1 MRPALLAGACWAV
14 VAGLVAG
21 CGGGTVPPDEALA
34 RARAKSGDHAKLGAD
49 STADQWANA
58 ARDYYPPA
66 ALNYFE
72 DMDCVGVGDGDRNRP
87 EIRTKKLELSDD
99 GVRGRNAWVLWA
111 AGNEAWWDWLARYG
125 YGTIDLLRLV
135 DSNARKDR
143 FAKTGLVNEPGTRE
157 PRPEETEKSF
167 GVRYARPI
175 KPGDAEM
182 DGNPAKA
189 HVEYRPDRGPGWK
202 PADEYVYGYPSGVV
216 GLRLFP
222 NPDFDE
228 AAKTRWRDNLKLY
241 YEDSDAGRAYTADPD
256 TVRPFRVGMSCGFCH
271 IAPHP
276 LHPPADKENPT
287 WADLS
292 NNVGNQFMRIR
303 AVFGNMLRPDNY
315 LYHVFDAQ
323 LPGAVDTSGY
333 PSDNNN
339 NPNTINSFYGL
350 PGRLARAPG
359 NPPETISADTLA
371 YLRQFV
377 PHEAVSPHHVPRV
390 LLDGS
395 DSVGVHVA
403 LARVYLN
410 IGTHHQQWIRTQ
422 NPVLGFRT
430 QRPFKLRDTAA
441 NSLYWHATRIRVPYL
456 AEFFKASTDP
466 MRLRDAPPPTDKK
479 ALRGGAEKDAG
490 LPWYT
495 APAREAPKDG
505 GKEPPKADDYA
516 RGRDVFARGCIACH
530 SGVQPGDREDFEP
543 LVGGDLP
550 NTYPDTDASKKP
562 EERSTLPLPADP
574 AKLSAGEKARLAAAR
589 RALALT
595 PEDRARLARGDGSL
609 PDRYARW
616 AREAVHRKEFW
627 QWSVTDDKGVASTV
641 HNFLSIDE
649 RIPVT
654 VTRTNSGRAAATNAL
669 HGHVWEDFASQTYRE
684 LAPVGAIRYRDP
696 FSGAEKEYSPPGGG
710 PGYYRVPT
718 LISVWATAPFLH
730 NNALGLFN
738 NEVTVD
744 GRLAAYEDAMA
755 RLLWPERRHEPSSQ
769 WYWPGGDKPAGAVPD
784 AWFLGKHD
792 PAQLPKDAAPDGL
805 ATKQREADGGWVW
818 RTTAECYLQFS
829 GPHVP
834 TLLGGRFGLSPTGM
848 RLAAWGPALLFLA
861 LAVALLLAD
870 RLVGLRERVLGRFD
884 WVFAPI
890 RWAVAVGSF
899 VLALVAT
906 YLTWKYWAWLEF
918 LDEVTQESIWGF
930 RLVAAVALPVWFLS
944 TALLASVSR
953 LRAGGVARRV
963 LPRVAGAA
971 CLLVAVALAAG
982 YGRFADGRGAGVRL
996 GPIPAGVP
1004 VNVIANIDPDAPVER
1019 IVDAAKALMEY
1030 NRRQSGGA
1038 EAAARRAD
1046 FEAHV
1051 APALMRVSKCPDFV
1065 TDRGHDYEFIR
1076 RLSDDDKRELIAL
1089 VRTF

>member
-1 MRPALLAGACWAV
+1 MRPALFAGACWAV

-21 CGGGTVPPDEALA
+21 CGAGAVPPDEALA
-34 RARAKSGDHAKLGAD
+34 RARARGGDHAKLGAD

-58 ARDYYPPA
+58 AREYYKPA
-66 ALNYFE
+66 ALDYFE
-72 DMDCVGVGDGDRNRP
+72 DMDRVGGGEAPGSR
-87 EIRTKKLELSDD
+87 KLELTEN
-99 GVRGRNAWVLWA
+99 GVRGRNAWVLWT

-135 DSNARKDR
+135 DTAARDDR
-143 FAKTGLVNEPGTRE
+143 FAKTGLVNEPGTRL
-157 PRPEETEKSF
+157 PSKDETEKSF

-175 KPGDAEM
+175 KPGDPEM

-189 HVEYRPDRGPGWK
+189 HVEYRPDRGAEWK
-202 PADEYVYGYPSGVV
+202 PADDYVYGYPSGVV
-216 GLRLFP
+216 GLRLFK
-222 NPDFDE
+222 NPDFDAAAE
-228 AAKTRWRDNLKLY
+228 ARWRANLELY
-241 YEDSDAGRAYTADPD
+241 YKDDDAGRAYVADPD

-276 LHPPADKENPT
+276 LHPPADKEHPT

-359 NPPETISADTLA
+359 NPPETISGDTLA
-371 YLRQFV
+371 YLKTFV

-410 IGTHHQQWIRTQ
+410 IGTHHQQWIRTH
-422 NPVLGFRT
+422 NPILGFRT
-430 QRPFKLRDTAA
+430 QKPFKLRDTAA

-456 AEFFKASTDP
+456 AEFFTASTDP
-466 MRLRDAPPPTDKK
+466 MRLRDAPPAKDKS
-479 ALRGGAEKDAG
+479 ALRGTGPDAG
-490 LPWYT
+490 RPWYT
-495 APAREAPKDG
+495 AP
-505 GKEPPKADDYA
+505 GKEPPKDAGKQTPKADDYA

-530 SGVQPGDREDFEP
+530 SSVQPGDREDFEV
-543 LVGGDLP
+543 LLGGDVA
-550 NTYPDTDASKKP
+550 NTYPDKDANEP
-562 EERSTLPLPADP
+562 EGKRGTLTLPADP
-574 AKLSAGEKARLAAAR
+574 AKLSAGEKARLMAAR

-609 PDRYARW
+609 PDGYARW
-616 AREAVHRKEFW
+616 AKQAVHKKEFW
-627 QWSVTDDKGVASTV
+627 QWSAPDAKGKTTTV

-738 NEVTVD
+738 NDPSVD
-744 GRLAAYEDAMA
+744 GRLAAYEDGIA
-755 RLLWPERRHEPSSQ
+755 RLLWPARRHEPSAQ
-769 WYWPGGDKPAGAVPD
+769 WYWPGGDKPAGFVPD
-784 AWFLGKHD
+784 AGFAGKQS
-792 PAQLPKDAAPDGL
+792 PEPLPDRARTDGF

-818 RTTAECYLQFS
+818 RTTTECDLRFS

-848 RLAAWGPALLFLA
+848 RLAAWGPALFFLA
-861 LAVALLLAD
+861 LAAALLLAEW
-870 RLVGLRERVLGRFD
+870 LVALRERLLGRLD

-899 VLALVAT
+899 VLALAAT
-906 YLTWKYWAWLEF
+906 YFAWKYWTWIEF

-930 RLVAAVALPVWFLS
+930 RVVAAVALPVLFLS
-944 TALLASVSR
+944 AALLASVSR
-953 LRAGGVARRV
+953 LRAGGIARRV

-1004 VNVIANIDPDAPVER
+1004 VNILANLDPDAPVDR

-1030 NRRQSGGA
+1030 SRRQRGGA
-1038 EAAARRAD
+1038 DPAARRAD

-1089 VRTF
+1089 IRTF